1 MLLNSPLKGLLIYT
15 HTIAISESLFLQSWT
30 YYDFLKLYVQAI
42 NILDSELFF
51 FWITPHS
58 LWYLSSPTRDWT
70 RALSSE
76 RAKGNSPELFLDSR
90 IANCSFLLWKPLGNK
105 HQDKQKLVYNEHQKC
120 TLELNE
126 YLSTAA
132 WLI

>member
-51 FWITPHS
+51 FGSHHTAYGILVLQLGIEAGPSAVKEPKAIPQNYFLIQELLTVPFCC
-58 LWYLSSPTRDWT
+58 
-70 RALSSE
+70 
-76 RAKGNSPELFLDSR
+76 GN
-90 IANCSFLLWKPLGNK
+90 
-105 HQDKQKLVYNEHQKC
+105 H
-120 TLELNE
+120 
-126 YLSTAA
+126 
-132 WLI
+132 